1 MIKNDDELNSK
12 KGKKIET
19 NKNIGEKNGNTWV
32 RFFLNKYKMIII
44 AKEI

>member
-19 NKNIGEKNGNTWV
+19 NKNIGENNGNT
-32 RFFLNKYKMIII
+32 
-44 AKEI
+44 